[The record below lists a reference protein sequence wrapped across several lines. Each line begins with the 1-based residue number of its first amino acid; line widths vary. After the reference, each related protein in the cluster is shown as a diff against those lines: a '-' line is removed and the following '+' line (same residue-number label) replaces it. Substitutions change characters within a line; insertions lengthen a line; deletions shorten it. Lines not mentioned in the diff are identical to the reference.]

1 MDTVSCILQPV
12 FEGIRGGGFQSDIAI
27 DDVELAPGACGKNS
41 ISFVCS
47 MAHTHTHTHNNNN
60 NNTVTGQVAD

>member
-12 FEGIRGGGFQSDIAI
+12 FEGIRGGGFESDIAI

-47 MAHTHTHTHNNNN
+47 MAHTHT
-60 NNTVTGQVAD
+60 Q